1 VLGDKVW
8 GVGAWFLY
16 LELDFGIWGISFGV
30 GVEGVGC
37 GGLVSVFGVAVEM
50 KRDHNRGES
59 ALIY

>member
-1 VLGDKVW
+1 M
-8 GVGAWFLY
+8 GAWFRY